1 MMKNLNPHAPLVLD
15 VRELGRRA
23 GAMKTKSFTVALAEE
38 LGIGV
43 LSVAKES
50 EVEFDLRLESV
61 MEGVLVSGTAL
72 VTVTGECSRCLEPL
86 SYDLEVDLQE
96 LFEYP
101 ETDSRGR
108 EMDDEFGDEDIPK
121 VKDDLIDLEPLLRD
135 AVVLAL
141 PLQPL
146 CKSECLGLC
155 VECGANLN
163 EQPDHAHDLVDPRW
177 SALADLTQEEPRN
190 QDWMGKRP
198 I

>member
-190 QDWMGKRP
+190 QD
-198 I
+198 

>member
-1 MMKNLNPHAPLVLD
+1 MKNLNPHAPLVLD

>member
-163 EQPDHAHDLVDPRW
+163 EQPDHVHDLVDPRW

-190 QDWMGKRP
+190 QD
-198 I
+198 

>member
-1 MMKNLNPHAPLVLD
+1 LD

-190 QDWMGKRP
+190 QD
-198 I
+198 

>member
-1 MMKNLNPHAPLVLD
+1 MKNLNPHAPLVLD

-72 VTVTGECSRCLEPL
+72 VTVTGECSRCLESL

-190 QDWMGKRP
+190 QD
-198 I
+198 